1 MHKPDAA
8 DGHVSVKPGMPALLI
23 AAAPYLMLIVLIIIT
38 RLIPPVQQVLQT
50 VAISWEAAGFG
61 GSMQVLYHPGSM
73 LVLSFLAGAVIQKAS
88 WQDATATMR
97 SVAHKMVPVLIA
109 LIAMLGLSRIMMH
122 AGMINALAQAV
133 ASSAGSMWPL
143 LAPPAL
149 GTLGTFVTGS
159 ATASNIPFTGFQV
172 AAAERLG
179 LPVLAM
185 IGVQNLGASI
195 GNITSP
201 HNTVAASATVQM
213 TGREGEVLR
222 RTAIVALVYLL
233 LVGVLAWT
241 VFA

>member
-122 AGMINALAQAV
+122 AGMINALAQAL

-143 LAPPAL
+143 WRRRPWAHLEPL
-149 GTLGTFVTGS
+149 
-159 ATASNIPFTGFQV
+159 
-172 AAAERLG
+172 
-179 LPVLAM
+179 LPVLPRHP
-185 IGVQNLGASI
+185 IFS
-195 GNITSP
+195 SP
-201 HNTVAASATVQM
+201 VSRWPLPSGSVCQYW
-213 TGREGEVLR
+213 R
-222 RTAIVALVYLL
+222 
-233 LVGVLAWT
+233 
-241 VFA
+241 